1 MFLRQ
6 LRLARKQN
14 KLSQLDV
21 ADILG
26 VSRSTY
32 IAYEKGERTIDAEG
46 LVKLSQ
52 YYKLPIERFFEDVI
66 RQYAEDEEYFA
77 NQPDTRFLSQ
87 LSKEEHQHLVN
98 LRKLSE
104 ADRAKIVKETEEKVV
119 SKN

>member
-6 LRLARKQN
+6 LRIARKQN
-14 KLSQLDV
+14 KLSQQDV
-21 ADILG
+21 ADVLE

-46 LVKLSQ
+46 LVKLSE

-104 ADRAKIVKETEEKVV
+104 KDRAAIIKETESKVV